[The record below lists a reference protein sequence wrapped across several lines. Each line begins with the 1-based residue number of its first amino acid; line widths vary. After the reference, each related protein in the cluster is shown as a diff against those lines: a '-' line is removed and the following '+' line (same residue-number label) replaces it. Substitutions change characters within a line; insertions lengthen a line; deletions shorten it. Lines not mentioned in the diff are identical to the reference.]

1 MSAVVHTT
9 TFDKAWLRGSRS
21 FEEDRD
27 LIVWHKLWVVFVVY
41 HVNALNVESVRF
53 SRIICRFLVWLCFE
67 CQAIRHKEVLH
78 GGVLQLRHYQIV
90 VKQWNWQLVGLPLI
104 LSWIL
109 SVNNV
114 TDVLLILVAN
124 ANLDVQAELARILRW
139 LHRHSQAIVP
149 IELLFDQVDILEPAK
164 HHVVHQLQA
173 LTITDE
179 FCAHTQIPIF
189 LIVQELGLA
198 ETTKLCRVG

>member
-1 MSAVVHTT
+1 MSAVVHIT

-109 SVNNV
+109 SINNV
-114 TDVLLILVAN
+114 TDVLLILVAY
-124 ANLDVQAELARILRW
+124 ANLDVEVRLSPTLLESGLSRHW
-139 LHRHSQAIVP
+139 LTESHHRAFTVRATLSRG
-149 IELLFDQVDILEPAK
+149 
-164 HHVVHQLQA
+164 QA
-173 LTITDE
+173 LG
-179 FCAHTQIPIF
+179 CPAPLRKWKQSK
-189 LIVQELGLA
+189 
-198 ETTKLCRVG
+198 TKHMKNKNTYF